1 MKNLH
6 DLLRQKELAVK
17 RLEQDIEAIRTVLA
31 MLAEE
36 PERAA
41 SGNINPPVTAPSASL
56 ASTPATTGTMYSAAA
71 QNPRPDTQKPRSEW
85 P

>member
-1 MKNLH
+1 MNNLH
-6 DLLRQKELAVK
+6 DLLRQKELSVK

-36 PERAA
+36 PEQPANGKPNQPF
-41 SGNINPPVTAPSASL
+41 SAPAVSL
-56 ASTPATTGTMYSAAA
+56 ASAPATTGMYSAAS
-71 QNPRPDTQKPRSEW
+71 QNPRPEPQKSGREW